1 MHQLSSTVQV
11 WEVATQ
17 RPVASLRHEGNVY
30 AIDLSPD
37 GKLVVMAGTERTVQL
52 WAWGEAGR
60 EPTVL
65 SIEAARQSG
74 TAKVDHPPPPVG
86 QSSCQGNQTW
96 EHGTG
101 PRSLFA
107 TTFSP
112 DGQLIA
118 TGGGDCLVRVWD
130 TATGQLRSV
139 LAGHTA
145 EVTRL
150 VFSPDGTYL
159 VSASGLPGGG
169 FDPVPWVWDVNAWQ
183 GYPLQGENGH
193 DRIYGVAVSPNSQ
206 FVATASGDN
215 VVRVWNARTHK
226 PWATLLG
233 HAHWVGSAAFSPVES
248 HMLVTTGGED
258 RTARIWDIGTSPGQ
272 GRPLFV
278 LRGHTEAIG
287 SAVFSPKSSQL
298 VTTSLHETALLWD
311 LNLEDPFERLP
322 VDLAL
327 KQDDESVSPD
337 HRFTLRLDD
346 TKVSVHDNVNN
357 RDLPPLQGHLQRVLS
372 AEFSHDGKLIVTA
385 GGDDN
390 TARIWDASSHETL
403 TILQEH
409 SAAVLSA
416 KFDQT
421 GMFVVT
427 AGADGTVRVWDVATG
442 QLLHQYEA
450 DPGPWSALAFTP
462 DGQLLACSRTDDTFS
477 ADGTLFLWNT
487 RTGER
492 VRSLRGAACQPFF
505 SPDGNTVSA
514 WAKNKVHVWNTA
526 TGIEL
531 RQFSAA
537 YVANR
542 CPIAFAPNGK
552 WVACGQ
558 FDGYPPGHFF
568 RAPYD
573 CLRHSLCTQR

>member
-442 QLLHQYEA
+442 QNLATLVNRDEPLAGAAFSRDTDHTSIVAWGENRRLVKRYRCDVCGSVDELL
-450 DPGPWSALAFTP
+450 ALAQQRVALKPLTVDERKRFLHVTGLWGDLNGGFT
-462 DGQLLACSRTDDTFS
+462 
-477 ADGTLFLWNT
+477 
-487 RTGER
+487 
-492 VRSLRGAACQPFF
+492 F
-505 SPDGNTVSA
+505 SPDG
-514 WAKNKVHVWNTA
+514 K
-526 TGIEL
+526 
-531 RQFSAA
+531 
-537 YVANR
+537 
-542 CPIAFAPNGK
+542 AFAAGDTKGRFFLRNVNFDSWPNLT
-552 WVACGQ
+552 C
-558 FDGYPPGHFF
+558 
-568 RAPYD
+568 R
-573 CLRHSLCTQR
+573 RCTPEDTPFLPR